1 MRSHFGGLWVRTPTD
16 PYLQGTIQALPIGV
30 IHHGVL
36 ILEHIALIMLLLM
49 QWCVCLSPTGSSS
62 LRTQGLHLRG
72 ARGYV
77 VNEQKGR
84 DCMPGSAVWSWS
96 CAPWATAA
104 WLVENSGLGSG
115 NSTSSLETSIKSV
128 PSASYVAKWGSCAVR
143 KASQFKASLCSF
155 PSETVHQ
162 QWSGKSIQCLLCTHS
177 RCSGRFRVHS
187 W

>member
-36 ILEHIALIMLLLM
+36 ILEHIMLIMLLLM

-77 VNEQKGR
+77 VNKQKGR
-84 DCMPGSAVWSWS
+84 DLRARLSCLVLVMWSMS
-96 CAPWATAA
+96 R
-104 WLVENSGLGSG
+104 
-115 NSTSSLETSIKSV
+115 SSLTCWELWFRKWKQHLLLGNQHQV
-128 PSASYVAKWGSCAVR
+128 SAKCIICCQVR
-143 KASQFKASLCSF
+143 VVCSQESF
-155 PSETVHQ
+155 TV
-162 QWSGKSIQCLLCTHS
+162 
-177 RCSGRFRVHS
+177 
-187 W
+187 